1 VSFICPVETPMKERH
16 LEELKELVKS
26 LPGLGSEAG
35 KFERDLREIL
45 KNQTT
50 MPKEGQWE

>member
-1 VSFICPVETPMKERH
+1 MKERH